1 MGAIHLIRHGQASWG
16 AADYDQLS
24 ELGARQAAALGGSWE
39 AGGFRPTWSVCGSM
53 KRHAQTA
60 VPALDA
66 IDGDLYDIDPGWN
79 EYDHLA
85 LTRVSD
91 PADRPAD
98 AREFQAILDGALAG
112 WVAGESG
119 AGDAHE
125 GGAGEP
131 FSAFE
136 SRVMGALDV
145 ATERAGSGQHVAV
158 FTSGGPIGLVASQL
172 LVGDASLFITMN
184 RVVMNASVT
193 TVIVGRGGRRL
204 LAFNEHTHVPRDWQT
219 FR

>member
-16 AADYDQLS
+16 ADDYDQLS
-24 ELGARQAAALGGSWE
+24 ELGGKQSAALGQSWE
-39 AGGFRPTWSVCGSM
+39 AGDFRPTWSVCGSL

-66 IDGDLYDIDPGWN
+66 IDGDLYDIDEGWN

-85 LTRVSD
+85 LTHASD
-91 PADRPAD
+91 PADRPTD
-98 AREFQAILDGALAG
+98 AREFQAILDAALAG

-119 AGDAHE
+119 AE
-125 GGAGEP
+125 GAGET
-131 FSAFE
+131 FADFQA
-136 SRVMGALDV
+136 RVLGALDA
-145 ATERAGSGQHVAV
+145 ATENAGSGQNVAV
-158 FTSGGPIGLVASQL
+158 FTSGGPIGLVVSQL
-172 LVGDASLFITMN
+172 LVGDASLFIPLN
-184 RVVMNASVT
+184 RVVINASVT

-204 LAFNEHTHVPRDWQT
+204 LAFNEHTHIPKAWQT

>member
-1 MGAIHLIRHGQASWG
+1 VGAIHLIRHGQASWG

-24 ELGARQAAALGGSWE
+24 DLGAKQAAALGESWE

-66 IDGDLYDIDPGWN
+66 IDGDLYDVDAGWN

-85 LTRVSD
+85 LARVSD
-91 PADRPAD
+91 PADRPPD
-98 AREFQAILDGALAG
+98 AREFQAILDAALAS
-112 WVAGESG
+112 WVGGEAGSE
-119 AGDAHE
+119 
-125 GGAGEP
+125 GAGEL

-136 SRVMGALDV
+136 SRVLGALDV

-158 FTSGGPIGLVASQL
+158 FTSGGPIGLVASHL

-184 RVVMNASVT
+184 RVVINASVT

-204 LAFNEHTHVPRDWQT
+204 LAFNEHTHIPKDWQS

>member
-24 ELGARQAAALGGSWE
+24 ELGYRQAAALGDSWE
-39 AGGFRPTWSVCGSM
+39 AGGFSPTWSVCGSM

-66 IDGDLYDIDPGWN
+66 IDGDLYDVDAGWN

-85 LTRVSD
+85 LARVSD
-91 PADRPAD
+91 PADRPSD
-98 AREFQAILDGALAG
+98 AREFQAILDAALTSWVDGEAG
-112 WVAGESG
+112 SE
-119 AGDAHE
+119 
-125 GGAGEP
+125 GAGER
-131 FSAFE
+131 FAEFE
-136 SRVMGALDV
+136 SRVLGALDV
-145 ATERAGSGQHVAV
+145 ATERAGSGQSVAV
-158 FTSGGPIGLVASQL
+158 FTSGGPIGLVASHL
-172 LVGDASLFITMN
+172 LVGDSSLFIAMN
-184 RVVMNASVT
+184 RVVINASVT

-204 LAFNEHTHVPRDWQT
+204 LAFNEHTHIPKDWQS

>member
-24 ELGARQAAALGGSWE
+24 DLGAKQAAALGESWE

-66 IDGDLYDIDPGWN
+66 IDGDLYDVDEGWN

-98 AREFQAILDGALAG
+98 AREFQAILDGALTG
-112 WVAGESG
+112 WVAGDSG
-119 AGDAHE
+119 AE
-125 GGAGEP
+125 GAGEP
-131 FSAFE
+131 FTAFE
-136 SRVMGALDV
+136 ARVLGAFDV
-145 ATERAGSGQHVAV
+145 AAQQAGSGQSVAV
-158 FTSGGPIGLVASQL
+158 FTSGGPIGLIASHL
-172 LVGDASLFITMN
+172 LVGDASLFIRMN
-184 RVVMNASVT
+184 RVVLNASVT
-193 TVIVGRGGRRL
+193 TVIIGRGGRNL
-204 LAFNEHTHVPRDWQT
+204 LTFNEHTHIPTDWQT